1 MSRLSAIVVMPPDEL
16 HAKPWKRLVEVHANG
31 TYDARHPINAGK
43 IMPAYDVTGPDP
55 RVPVLSTMHVVWPV
69 RVAPPKRAKG
79 LPGGSAWWRLE
90 MEALGLKRKQ
100 MKTPTALDRRR
111 ANRNAR
117 RKAKRAA
124 YIEAVAERDMA
135 LKLGWADQG
144 GWTP

>member
-1 MSRLSAIVVMPPDEL
+1 MTRLAAIVVMPPDQL
-16 HAKPWKRLVEVHANG
+16 HDKPWKRLVELDASA
-31 TYDARHPINAGK
+31 TYEAKRSPTARAKAG
-43 IMPAYDVTGPDP
+43 
-55 RVPVLSTMHVVWPV
+55 PVVIPTLDEMHVVWPV

-100 MKTPTALDRRR
+100 SKTPTALDRRR

-124 YIEAVAERDMA
+124 YLEAVAERDMA